1 MVALK
6 ETEKYEKKK
15 TIKNETKTLLRERL
29 RRGINFFEH
38 ETNHLWVRDSGQG
51 NDRLLALST
60 TSPPLFVRVC

>member
-1 MVALK
+1 MASESLLLFH
-6 ETEKYEKKK
+6 ECFGSQLRF
-15 TIKNETKTLLRERL
+15 LLRERL

-60 TSPPLFVRVC
+60 TSLPLFVRVC

>member
-6 ETEKYEKKK
+6 ETEKYEKK

-60 TSPPLFVRVC
+60 TSLPLFVRVC

>member
-15 TIKNETKTLLRERL
+15 KIKNETKTLLRERL

-38 ETNHLWVRDSGQG
+38 ETSHLWVRDSGQG

-60 TSPPLFVRVC
+60 TSLPLFVRVC